1 MVTPASVPAT
11 TARYTDRGSRR
22 LARRCASAT
31 VSNQS
36 LVLAISGSPDLAAAG
51 GHACAA
57 RAGPARAT
65 GLFGKRVV
73 GEAGRKRAEGGI
85 EVHGEV
91 GVGVH
96 DPPVIASPAGREGGP
111 AHGQRV

>member
-11 TARYTDRGSRR
+11 TARYTDRGSCR

-36 LVLAISGSPDLAAAG
+36 LVLAISGSPDSAAG
-51 GHACAA
+51 C
-57 RAGPARAT
+57 RAGPARTA
-65 GLFGKRVV
+65 GLFGKGVV
-73 GEAGRKRAEGGI
+73 GEAGRERAEGGI

-96 DPPVIASPAGREGGP
+96 DPPVIACPAGREGGP